1 MKLNWAERWVVNN
14 PSRVFQQKAE
24 IHLLKKMKDLNAEST
39 VMEVGCGRGVGAEL
53 ILSRFQPRHLH
64 AVDLDVEM
72 IQKAGARLSSSAT
85 QAVSLYVADITC
97 IPFKNETQD
106 AVFGFGVLHHIPNW
120 RAAIFEIAR
129 VLKKDGIYYL
139 EEFYPPLYQNFI
151 TKRILL
157 HPEKDRFF
165 GLDLKS
171 ALADAQ
177 LSLERAV
184 ECKKLGILGVAVKS

>member
-1 MKLNWAERWVVNN
+1 MKLNWTERLVVNN

-24 IHLLKKMKDLNAEST
+24 LHLLKKMKDLNTEST
-39 VMEVGCGRGVGAEL
+39 VMEVGCGRGAGAEL
-53 ILSRFQPRHLH
+53 ILNSFQPRHLH
-64 AVDLDVEM
+64 AMDLDVEM
-72 IQKAGARLSSSAT
+72 IQKANARLSSSAGH
-85 QAVSLYVADITC
+85 AVSLYVSDITC
-97 IPFKNETQD
+97 IPFKSKTQD

-129 VLKKDGIYYL
+129 VLKKGGIYYL
-139 EEFYPPLYQNFI
+139 EELYPPLYQNFI

-165 GLDLKS
+165 SWDLKS
-171 ALADAQ
+171 SLTDAQ
-177 LSLERAV
+177 LSLEHTV

>member
-24 IHLLKKMKDLNAEST
+24 LHLLKKMMDLNAEST
-39 VMEVGCGRGVGAEL
+39 VMEVGCGRGAGAEL
-53 ILSRFQPRHLH
+53 ILSRFRPRHLH

-72 IQKAGARLSSSAT
+72 IQKAIARLSSSAT
-85 QAVSLYVADITC
+85 PAISLYVGDITS
-97 IPFKNETQD
+97 IPFKSKTQD

-120 RAAIFEIAR
+120 RAAVFEIAR
-129 VLKKDGIYYL
+129 ILKKGGVYYL
-139 EEFYPPLYQNFI
+139 EELYPPLYQNFI

-165 GLDLKS
+165 SQDLKS
-171 ALADAQ
+171 ALAAAQ

-184 ECKKLGILGVAVKS
+184 ECKKLGILGVAVKL

>member
-24 IHLLKKMKDLNAEST
+24 LHMLKKMRDLTPEST
-39 VMEVGCGRGVGAEL
+39 VMEIGCGRGAGAEL
-53 ILSRFQPRHLH
+53 ILRRFQPHRLY

-72 IQKAGARLSSSAT
+72 IQKPIARLSSSET
-85 QAVSLYVADITC
+85 QALSLYVGDITS
-97 IPFKNETQD
+97 IPFKSNTQD
-106 AVFGFGVLHHIPNW
+106 AVFGFGVLHHIPDW

-129 VLKKDGIYYL
+129 VLKKGGVYYL
-139 EEFYPPLYQNFI
+139 EELYPPLYQNFI

-165 GLDLKS
+165 SRNLKNV
-171 ALADAQ
+171 LIKAQ

-184 ECKKLGILGVAVKS
+184 ECKQLGILGIAVKS